1 MSATTVAPRHI
12 EKGRHRDSAP
22 VRKHTVRWVVIG
34 IASLLVVVLGYVGV
48 RGLIVMNELTAAK
61 AMLPQ
66 VTEQAKAF
74 DLEALGESTTTLA
87 GHADRA
93 AAAADDPVWKAFE
106 FVPLLGP
113 NLNAARL
120 VSNAL
125 DSLVS
130 EVVQPAIKTVG
141 EIDPSKRNPEGGFDL
156 SPLSEASDIMQRAT
170 VVVPEVTESLGT
182 IDRGAVLPQISG
194 PLNDLDSQLSSVGG
208 MLGDAANLLDFAV
221 GYLGVNEPR
230 TYILM
235 VQNNAESTA
244 LGGSSA
250 SYLAMKV
257 SNGNI
262 EVVDQAS
269 SGDFEDRTPVDVAV
283 DETAL
288 DVFGPYLVSH
298 GNTMTSRPDF
308 PTAAQLT
315 SALWQRDRG
324 LVADGVI
331 SIDPLALARILQA
344 TGPITLPSGDV
355 LDSENAVRVLLNE
368 IYFRYP
374 SEEEIPLTDAF
385 FAQSAQVIMDAVKSG
400 SFDIKLMA
408 SAVMDS
414 INTGSIMAWSAR
426 PDEQA
431 LLAGNRLQGVLPT
444 SNEPNSVL
452 GVYYRDV
459 SASKIDFYLETA
471 TQTTSTICEA
481 PTAPSFT
488 TTVTLHSTLTPE
500 LNEALPP
507 YVRSANFGDF
517 FVTEVF
523 VYGPIGATV
532 AGLDQGGASSARGSA
547 DLGRPVGIFSVAL
560 APGETKQVTVT
571 FQGAEGAY
579 GPIQVRGTPMINT
592 TALSIEPAS
601 CQ

>member
-1 MSATTVAPRHI
+1 MSATTAAPRHI
-12 EKGRHRDSAP
+12 DKGRHRDAPP
-22 VRKHTVRWVVIG
+22 VRKHTVRWIVIG

-61 AMLPQ
+61 AMLSQ
-66 VTEQAKAF
+66 VMDEAKSF
-74 DLEALGESTTTLA
+74 DLKALGASTDTLA
-87 GHADRA
+87 GHAERA
-93 AAAADDPVWKAFE
+93 ASAADDPVWKAFE

-125 DSLVS
+125 DSLVG

-156 SPLSEASDIMQRAT
+156 SPLSDASALLQNAT
-170 VVVPEVTESLGT
+170 VVIPQVTESLGT
-182 IDRGAVLPQISG
+182 IDRDAVLPQISG
-194 PLNDLDSQLSSVGG
+194 PLNDLDGQLARVNGT
-208 MLGDAANLLDFAV
+208 LGDAANLLNFAI

-235 VQNNAESTA
+235 VQNNAESTG
-244 LGGSSA
+244 LGGSA
-250 SYLAMKV
+250 AAYTIMKV
-257 SNGNI
+257 ANGNVD
-262 EVVDQAS
+262 VVDQAG
-269 SGDFEDRTPVDVAV
+269 SGDFELGEPVNVAV
-283 DETAL
+283 DPSAL
-288 DVFGPYLVSH
+288 DVFGPYLVTH

-331 SIDPLALARILQA
+331 SIDPIALARILQA

-355 LDSENAVRVLLNE
+355 IDSTNAVQLLVNQ
-368 IYFRYP
+368 IYFRYQTQ
-374 SEEEIPLTDAF
+374 EEIPLTDAF
-385 FAQSAQVIMDAVKSG
+385 FAGAAKGILDAVKSG
-400 SFDIKLMA
+400 NFDIKLMA

-414 INTGSIMAWSAR
+414 INAGSIMAWSAN
-426 PDEQA
+426 PEEQA
-431 LLAGNRLQGVLPT
+431 LLNGNRLQGVLPVT
-444 SNEPNSVL
+444 NEPNSIL
-452 GVYYRDV
+452 GVYFRDV
-459 SASKIDFYLETA
+459 SASKIDYYLETA
-471 TQTTSTICEA
+471 TQLTSTICEA
-481 PTAPSFT
+481 PNAPTFT
-488 TTVTLHSTLTPE
+488 MTVTLHSTLTE
-500 LNEALPP
+500 EMNDSLPP
-507 YVRSANFGDF
+507 YVRSGNFGSF

-523 VYGPIGATV
+523 VYGPIGGAV

-560 APGETKQVTVT
+560 APGETKQVSVT
-571 FQGAEGAY
+571 FQGADGVY
-579 GPIQVRGTPMINT
+579 GPIQVRGTPMINP
-592 TALSIEPAS
+592 TALTVEPAS

>member
-1 MSATTVAPRHI
+1 MSVANAAPRHI
-12 EKGRHRDSAP
+12 ERGRHRDTPPAP
-22 VRKHTVRWVVIG
+22 KKTRRWVIIG
-34 IASLLVVVLGYVGV
+34 IASLLVVAFGYVGV

-74 DLEALGESTTTLA
+74 DLVALGESTTALA
-87 GHADRA
+87 GHAERA

-125 DSLVS
+125 NSLVS

-141 EIDPSKRNPEGGFDL
+141 EIDPSKRNPDGGFDL
-156 SPLSEASDIMQRAT
+156 SPLADASDIMQRAT
-170 VVVPEVTESLGT
+170 VIVPEVTESLGT
-182 IDRGAVLPQISG
+182 INRSFVLPQISG
-194 PLNDLDSQLSSVGG
+194 PLNDLDGQLASVGG
-208 MLGDAANLLDFAV
+208 MLGDAANMLDFAV

-235 VQNNAESTA
+235 VQNNAESTG
-244 LGGSSA
+244 LGGSAA

-257 SNGNI
+257 SSGNI

-269 SGDFEDRTPVDVAV
+269 SANFENRTPVDVTV
-283 DETAL
+283 DESAL

-315 SALWQRDRG
+315 SAMWQRDRG

-331 SIDPLALARILQA
+331 SIDPLALARILKA

-355 LDSENAVRVLLNE
+355 LDSDNAVRLLLNE
-368 IYFRYP
+368 IYFRYQD
-374 SEEEIPLTDAF
+374 EIALTDAF
-385 FAQSAQVIMDAVKSG
+385 FAQSATAIMDAVKAG
-400 SFDIKLMA
+400 SFDPKLMV
-408 SAVMDS
+408 SALVDS
-414 INTGSIMAWSAR
+414 MNTGSIMAWSAK
-426 PDEQA
+426 PEEQA
-431 LLAGNRLQGVLPT
+431 LLNGNRLQGVLPVT
-444 SNEPNSVL
+444 NEPDTIL
-452 GVYYRDV
+452 GVYFRDV
-459 SASKIDFYLETA
+459 SASKIDYYLETA
-471 TQTTSTICEA
+471 TQLTSTICDAPNA
-481 PTAPSFT
+481 PTFT
-488 TTVTLHSTLTPE
+488 TTVTLHSTLTQE
-500 LNEALPP
+500 MNNSLPFW
-507 YVRSANFGDF
+507 VRSENFGDF

-523 VYGPIGATV
+523 VYGPIGASV

-560 APGETKQVTVT
+560 APGETKQVSVT
-571 FQGAEGAY
+571 FQGAEGVY

-592 TALSIEPAS
+592 TALSVEPTS